1 MRIPATP
8 QILTNMRRYEKFSL
22 FKEIWGTIPK
32 GIKFMIVIGYSVA
45 FLILIL
51 IILALIKYV
60 TG

>member
-1 MRIPATP
+1 
-8 QILTNMRRYEKFSL
+8 MRRYEKFSL

-51 IILALIKYV
+51 IILALTKYV